1 MGGGPD
7 LDGGGGRAGSR
18 IASRLLPIVLQ
29 IIAVTIGMGWATK
42 WNATIGIGFQF
53 YCQISESV
61 GEHQGRRSA
70 SASRGSGPIYE
81 YSDYSVFAITTPFF

>member
-42 WNATIGIGFQF
+42 WNATDNQDQF
-53 YCQISESV
+53 SILL
-61 GEHQGRRSA
+61 A
-70 SASRGSGPIYE
+70 
-81 YSDYSVFAITTPFF
+81 D